1 MKSVAIL
8 STLALGAVCAFQQ
21 ATVVP
26 RAQRLDVVLARPS
39 SVIEDE
45 TVTVT
50 TVEESSTSCDLPP
63 VLRNIVDER
72 AEFQMNLGRAMD
84 ILRKDYPSMM
94 FQQAGM
100 FVLSRYFSVADTESF
115 RI

>member
-8 STLALGAVCAFQQ
+8 STLALGAVSAFQQ
-21 ATVVP
+21 TIVMPKV
-26 RAQRLDVVLARPS
+26 QRLDVAFARPS
-39 SVIEDE
+39 TVIDDA
-45 TVTVT
+45 TATALT
-50 TVEESSTSCDLPP
+50 ESSSTTCDLPP

-94 FQQAGM
+94 FQQPGTM
-100 FVLSRYFSVADTESF
+100 G
-115 RI
+115 